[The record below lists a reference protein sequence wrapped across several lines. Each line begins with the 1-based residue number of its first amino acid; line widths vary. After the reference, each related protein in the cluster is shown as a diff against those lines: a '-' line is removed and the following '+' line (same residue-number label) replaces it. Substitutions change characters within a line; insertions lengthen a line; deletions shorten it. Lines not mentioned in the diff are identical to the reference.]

1 MVGGMT
7 AWTLPVLA
15 LCAANLLL
23 VAALPRVFFR
33 RGRLN
38 GAWWATASP
47 FFLAGTALLF
57 VAAGVVRP
65 IAVAPGAAPLLAVA
79 AALLASASSALI
91 GYTLGTHDGP
101 VSLWHQENDTPARLV
116 TRGAYARVRHP
127 FYAAFLLALLGC
139 AAAAP
144 HPLMLGALALGTV
157 QLWRTARR
165 EERRLLDAFGE
176 EYRSYMRR
184 TGRFMP
190 RLSGAR
196 AGTDVTAG

>member
-1 MVGGMT
+1 VGRVS

-23 VAALPRVFFR
+23 IAALPRVFFR

-38 GAWWATASP
+38 GAWWATAAP
-47 FFLAGTALLF
+47 FCLAGAALLA

-65 IAVAPGAAPLLAVA
+65 LALPPGTAYLLAAA

-91 GYTLGTHDGP
+91 AYTLGTHDGP
-101 VSLWHQENDTPARLV
+101 VSLWHQEDDRPPRLV

-127 FYAAFLLALLGC
+127 FYAAFLLALLAC

-144 HPLMLGALALGTV
+144 HPLMLLALALGTF

-176 EYRSYMRR
+176 EYRAYMGR
-184 TGRFMP
+184 TGRFTP
-190 RLSGAR
+190 RWR
-196 AGTDVTAG
+196 ERT